1 MARPRKP
8 TKLKLLKG
16 TAQKCRMNP
25 KEPKPARGIPSP
37 PPHLSDRAKTAW
49 GYVGGLLD
57 RMGIVTEGDA
67 LGLEGLCQCYSELV
81 EAREALRERGATTYE
96 SVNGGG
102 GTMYRAY
109 PEVALVADADRRFRG
124 WLQAFGL
131 TPADR
136 SRVSAS
142 EKEDSNPFAEFGT

>member
-1 MARPRKP
+1 MPDEP
-8 TKLKLLKG
+8 EG
-16 TAQKCRMNP
+16 
-25 KEPKPARGIPSP
+25 PKPARGIPSP

-57 RMGIVTEGDA
+57 RMGVVTEGDA

-81 EAREALRERGATTYE
+81 EAREASESEGNHVQE

-124 WLQAFGL
+124 IGSK
-131 TPADR
+131 R
-136 SRVSAS
+136 S
-142 EKEDSNPFAEFGT
+142 D